1 MVIGVL
7 HIELILHQS
16 QSLKDKRSVMRR
28 IQGRIRSSF
37 EVSVAEVGSQDLW
50 QHGEIGIVTIGIDKN
65 LINQVLDHVL
75 NFVDR
80 LGLAEVVNHQME
92 FINL

>member
-1 MVIGVL
+1 LVIGVL

-16 QSLKDKRSVMRR
+16 QSLKDKRSVIRK
-28 IQGRIRSSF
+28 IQGRIRSTF

-50 QHGEIGIVTIGIDKN
+50 QHGELGIVTIGVDRSV
-65 LINQVLDHVL
+65 INQVLDRVL
-75 NFVDR
+75 NFVDSM
-80 LGLAEVVNHQME
+80 GLAEVVNNHLE

>member
-7 HIELILHQS
+7 HIELILHQC
-16 QSLKDKRSVMRR
+16 QSLKDKRSVMRK
-28 IQGRIRSSF
+28 IQGRIRSTF

-50 QHGEIGIVTIGIDKN
+50 QHGELGIVTVGVDRN
-65 LINQVLDHVL
+65 VINHVLDKVL
-75 NFVDR
+75 NFIDS

>member
-16 QSLKDKRSVMRR
+16 QSLKDKRSILRK
-28 IQGRIRSSF
+28 IQGRIRSTF

-50 QHGEIGIVTIGIDKN
+50 QHGELGIVTIGVDRAV
-65 LINQVLDHVL
+65 INHVLDRVL

-80 LGLAEVVNHQME
+80 LGLAEVVNQQME